1 MRPAAPGLLALLLV
15 AVTLAAA
22 ARPPAPSPEAH
33 PGPAAGV
40 PSPPDVAPAPPLPM
54 ERVAAM
60 GPAPVRK
67 GEPHAEP
74 QHGTGEGDGHPAPS
88 PTPDGGVQEQVF
100 DILAD
105 LDRLDEWPC
114 IERIYDR
121 EAGWDPH
128 ARGDVDLGGS
138 YGLPQRHAGAWGAP
152 PDPWPV
158 ADQVAWTLE
167 YADGRYGDLCAA
179 WDAWKARGELTDDGW
194 RGGWW

>member
-1 MRPAAPGLLALLLV
+1 MRALILALLLV

-22 ARPPAPSPEAH
+22 AGPPAPSPEAH

-54 ERVAAM
+54 ERAATA
-60 GPAPVRK
+60 APVRK
-67 GEPHAEP
+67 GEPPAEP

-158 ADQVAWTLE
+158 ADQVAWTVE